1 MVVVL
6 RLWKLRAA
14 NSNVTASSS
23 DIHLR
28 ELSDVRSLSPMSRS
42 KALQPLLE
50 GRATPDGTRRFQKRF
65 ENGQID
71 HFYRPLSD
79 DLLVSSL
86 GLGTYLGECDDA
98 EDGRYTS
105 TVIAALSR
113 GVNLLDTA
121 INYRCQRSERAI
133 GEAVRVL
140 ISRGDIERSEIVVC
154 TKGGYIPLDRT
165 PPGTKEGY
173 RGFLDSEY
181 YGPGVMQPEDVVSGG
196 HCITPRYL
204 NDQIERSRRN
214 LGLAFIDVYYLHNPE
229 QQLEVLSRSA
239 FLSVIG
245 AAFSTLEEQVRRGVI
260 GCYGCSTWN
269 GFRVPPD
276 ARNHLSLEELVSVAR
291 EVGGDNHHFRIIQL
305 PINLAMTEAVRVPTQ
320 CIGADRVSLLEAAHR
335 LDVAVVGSATLMQ
348 SQLTR
353 SLPDQLRSA
362 FPGFNSDARR
372 AIAFA
377 QSLPVT
383 AALVGMKSVAHLEQ
397 NLERAALS

>member
-1 MVVVL
+1 
-6 RLWKLRAA
+6 
-14 NSNVTASSS
+14 
-23 DIHLR
+23 
-28 ELSDVRSLSPMSRS
+28 MSRS
-42 KALQPLLE
+42 KALQPLVE

-105 TVIAALSR
+105 TVIAALSK

-154 TKGGYIPLDRT
+154 TKGGYIPLERT

-196 HCITPRYL
+196 HCLTPRYL
-204 NDQIERSRRN
+204 NDQIARSRRN

-276 ARNHLSLEELVSVAR
+276 ARNHLSLEELVAVAR
-291 EVGGDNHHFRIIQL
+291 EVGGENHHFKIIQL

-320 CIGADRVSLLEAAHR
+320 CIGDDRVSLLEAAHR
-335 LDVAVVGSATLMQ
+335 VGVAVVGSATLMQ
-348 SQLTR
+348 SQLAR

>member
-1 MVVVL
+1 
-6 RLWKLRAA
+6 
-14 NSNVTASSS
+14 
-23 DIHLR
+23 
-28 ELSDVRSLSPMSRS
+28 MSRS

-50 GRATPDGTRRFQKRF
+50 GRATPDGTRRLQKRF

-154 TKGGYIPLDRT
+154 TKGGYIPLERT

-335 LDVAVVGSATLMQ
+335 VGVAVVGSATLMQ

>member
-1 MVVVL
+1 
-6 RLWKLRAA
+6 
-14 NSNVTASSS
+14 
-23 DIHLR
+23 
-28 ELSDVRSLSPMSRS
+28 MSRA
-42 KALQPLLE
+42 KALQSLVE
-50 GRATPDGTRRFQKRF
+50 GRATAEGTRRFQERF
-65 ENGQID
+65 EDGQID
-71 HFYRPLSD
+71 HFYRPLAD
-79 DLLVSSL
+79 GLFVSSL

-98 EDGRYTS
+98 EDGRYTE
-105 TVIAALSR
+105 TVIAAVGK

-140 ISRGDIERSEIVVC
+140 ISRGDIAREEIVVC
-154 TKGGYIPLDRT
+154 TKGGYIPLERT

-181 YGPGVMQPEDVVSGG
+181 YGRGVMEPEDVVSGG
-196 HCITPRYL
+196 HCLAPRYL

-229 QQLEVLSRSA
+229 QQLDALSRPK
-239 FLSVIG
+239 FLKVIT
-245 AAFSTLEEQVRRGVI
+245 AAFSVLEEQVERGII

-269 GFRVPPD
+269 GFRVPPE
-276 ARNHLSLEELVSVAR
+276 ARNHLSLEELVALAR
-291 EVGGDNHHFRIIQL
+291 EVGGDNHHFKIIQL

-320 CIGADRVSLLEAAHR
+320 CVGADRVSLLEAAHR
-335 LDVAVVGSATLMQ
+335 VDIGVIGSATLMQ

-353 SLPDQLRSA
+353 SLPDQVRSA

-377 QSLPVT
+377 QSLPLT

-397 NLERAALS
+397 NLEPAAIS

>member
-1 MVVVL
+1 M
-6 RLWKLRAA
+6 K
-14 NSNVTASSS
+14 
-23 DIHLR
+23 
-28 ELSDVRSLSPMSRS
+28 
-42 KALQPLLE
+42 PLVA
-50 GRATPDGTRRFQKRF
+50 GRATAEGTRRFQKRF
-65 ENGQID
+65 ETGPTD
-71 HFYRPLSD
+71 HFYRPLTD
-79 DLLVSSL
+79 GLTVSSL
-86 GLGTYLGECDDA
+86 GLGTYLGDCDDA
-98 EDGRYTS
+98 EDGRYTA
-105 TVIAALSR
+105 TVVAALEK

-133 GEAVRVL
+133 GEAVHILLARD
-140 ISRGDIERSEIVVC
+140 DIKRDEIVVC
-154 TKGGYIPLDRT
+154 TKGGYIPLERT
-165 PPGTKEGY
+165 PPATKEGY

-196 HCITPRYL
+196 HCLTPRYL

-214 LGLAFIDVYYLHNPE
+214 LALAFIDVYYLHNPE
-229 QQLEVLSRSA
+229 QQLDVLPRSK
-239 FLSVIG
+239 FLEAIS
-245 AAFSTLEEQVRRGVI
+245 AAFASLEQQVERGVI

-276 ARNHLSLEELVSVAR
+276 ARNHLSLEELVTIAR
-291 EVGGDNHHFRIIQL
+291 QVGGDGHHFRVIQL

-320 CIGADRVSLLEAAHR
+320 MVGSEHVTLLEAAQHFG
-335 LDVAVVGSATLMQ
+335 VGIVGSATLMQ
-348 SQLTR
+348 SQLAR

-377 QSLPVT
+377 QSLPLT

>member
-1 MVVVL
+1 MI
-6 RLWKLRAA
+6 
-14 NSNVTASSS
+14 ST
-23 DIHLR
+23 LR

-42 KALQPLLE
+42 KALHPLVE
-50 GRATPDGTRRFQKRF
+50 GRATAEGTRRFQKRF

-79 DLLVSSL
+79 GLVVSSL
-86 GLGTYLGECDDA
+86 GLGTYLDECDDA
-98 EDGRYTS
+98 EDGRYTA
-105 TVIAALSR
+105 TVIAALEK

-133 GEAVRVL
+133 GEAVRIL
-140 ISRGDIERSEIVVC
+140 ISRGDIEREEIVVC
-154 TKGGYIPLDRT
+154 TKGGYIPLERT

-181 YGPGVMQPEDVVSGG
+181 YGPGIMQPEDVVSGG
-196 HCITPRYL
+196 HCLTPRYL

-229 QQLEVLSRSA
+229 QQLDVLSRSK

-245 AAFSTLEEQVRRGVI
+245 AAFSSLEKQVEHGVI

-269 GFRVPPD
+269 GFRVPPE
-276 ARNHLSLEELVSVAR
+276 ARNHLSLEELVTVAR
-291 EVGGDNHHFRIIQL
+291 EVGGENHHFKIIQL

-320 CIGADRVSLLEAAHR
+320 CVGTDRVSLLEAAHR
-335 LDVAVVGSATLMQ
+335 FDIGVVGSATLMQ

-377 QSLPVT
+377 QSLPLT
-383 AALVGMKSVAHLEQ
+383 ATLVGMKSVAHLEQ

>member
-1 MVVVL
+1 
-6 RLWKLRAA
+6 
-14 NSNVTASSS
+14 
-23 DIHLR
+23 
-28 ELSDVRSLSPMSRS
+28 MSRS
-42 KALQPLLE
+42 KALQPLVE
-50 GRATPDGTRRFQKRF
+50 GRATPEGTRRFQKRF
-65 ENGQID
+65 ENEQID
-71 HFYRPLSD
+71 HFYRPLFD
-79 DLLVSSL
+79 DLVVSSL

-98 EDGRYTS
+98 EDNRYTA
-105 TVIAALSR
+105 TVIAALGK

-133 GEAVRVL
+133 GEAVRIL
-140 ISRGDIERSEIVVC
+140 LSRSDIERSEIVVC
-154 TKGGYIPLDRT
+154 TKGGYIPLERT

-196 HCITPRYL
+196 HCLTPRYL

-229 QQLEVLSRSA
+229 QQLDVLSRPD
-239 FLSVIG
+239 FLRVIA
-245 AAFSTLEEQVRRGVI
+245 AAFSTLEGQVERGII

-269 GFRVPPD
+269 GFRVPPEN
-276 ARNHLSLEELVSVAR
+276 RNHLDLEELVNIAR
-291 EVGGDNHHFRIIQL
+291 EVGGENHHFKIIQL

-320 CIGADRVSLLEAAHR
+320 CVGADRVSLLEAAHR
-335 LDVAVVGSATLMQ
+335 VEMGVVGSATLMQ
-348 SQLTR
+348 SQLAQ

-377 QSLPVT
+377 QSLPLT

-397 NLERAALS
+397 NLERAALG